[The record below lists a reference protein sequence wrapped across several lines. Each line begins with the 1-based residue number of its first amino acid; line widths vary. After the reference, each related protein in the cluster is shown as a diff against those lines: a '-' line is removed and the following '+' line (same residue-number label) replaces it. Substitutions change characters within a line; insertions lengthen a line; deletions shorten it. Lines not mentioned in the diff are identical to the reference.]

1 MNENNIKKLLG
12 KKIKE
17 LRIKRGFT
25 QEQLSEKIG
34 IGERNLSKI
43 ECGNNFVTAET
54 LSRLLNALNVSA
66 KDLFDFDYYKNET
79 DIKSEIINAIEND
92 EVDVKTMYKFYVAIK

>member
-1 MNENNIKKLLG
+1 MDENNIKKLLG

-54 LSRLLNALNVSA
+54 LSNLIVALNVNA

-79 DIKSEIINAIEND
+79 DIKSEIINAINND
-92 EVDVKTMYKFYVAIK
+92 EIDVKTMYKFYVAIK

>member
-43 ECGNNFVTAET
+43 ECGKNFVTAET
-54 LSRLLNALNVSA
+54 LSNLLIALEVSA
-66 KDLFDFDYYKNET
+66 KDLFDFDYYKKET
-79 DIKSEIINAIEND
+79 DIKNEIINAIEND
-92 EVDVKTMYKFYVAIK
+92 EIDVKTMYKFYVAIK

>member
-1 MNENNIKKLLG
+1 MDENNIKKLLG

-54 LSRLLNALNVSA
+54 LSKLISSLSVSA
-66 KDLFDFDYYKNET
+66 KELFDFDYHKNEA
-79 DIKSEIINAIEND
+79 DIKSEIINAIQND
-92 EVDVKTMYKFYVAIK
+92 EIDVKTMYKFYVAIK

>member
-1 MNENNIKKLLG
+1 MKEDNIKKLLG

-54 LSRLLNALNVSA
+54 LSNLLNALKVSA
-66 KDLFDFDYYKNET
+66 KDLFDFDYYKNENE
-79 DIKSEIINAIEND
+79 IKTEIINAIEKNEID
-92 EVDVKTMYKFYVAIK
+92 IKTMYKFYMSIK

>member
-1 MNENNIKKLLG
+1 MDKDNIKKLLG

-43 ECGNNFVTAET
+43 ECGYNFITAET
-54 LSRLLNALNVSA
+54 LSNLITALNVKA
-66 KDLFDFDYYKNET
+66 KDLFDFDYYKKET
-79 DIKSEIINAIEND
+79 DIKNEIINAIEND
-92 EVDVKTMYKFYVAIK
+92 AIDIKTMYKFYVAIK